1 MALGKGM
8 KRGAAGA
15 VTMAFACI
23 GAAAQGAIYNDG
35 TPADWR
41 GAMETLVRT
50 GARAP
55 ASEARAE
62 RAAGATR
69 VSDLAAAMAG
79 SLPRAAPRAPVRAA
93 RLPSGAPDLAA
104 LAAEDAETAA
114 AAREASAGMM
124 AEALLG
130 DAAGAIDLAHV
141 ERMAAPD
148 GGKEWRCLARAI
160 YFEAR
165 GEPIEGQVAVAEV
178 ILNRR
183 DDPRFPKTV
192 CGVVDQ
198 GAKRAGCQF
207 SFMCDGRPEKVRDRE
222 AYALAGNIAHLML
235 EGRPRT
241 LTGAATHFHT
251 AYVRPGWARR
261 MVRTTR
267 VGAHLFYR
275 ERVRTAQ
282 Y

>member
-1 MALGKGM
+1 MALSKGM
-8 KRGAAGA
+8 TRGAAGA
-15 VTMAFACI
+15 VATLLACF
-23 GAAAQGAIYNDG
+23 GGAAQGAIYSAAA
-35 TPADWR
+35 PADWR
-41 GAMETLVRT
+41 GSMAALVLAS
-50 GARAP
+50 ARAP
-55 ASEARAE
+55 AAEARAE

-69 VSDLAAAMAG
+69 ASDLAAAMAG
-79 SLPRAAPRAPVRAA
+79 SLPRAALRAPVRPA

-104 LAAEDAETAA
+104 LAAQDAETAA
-114 AAREASAGMM
+114 VAREASAGML
-124 AEALLG
+124 ADALLG
-130 DAAGAIDLAHV
+130 DVAGAIDLAHV
-141 ERMAAPD
+141 GRMAAPD
-148 GGKEWRCLARAI
+148 GGKEWNCLARAI

-198 GAKRAGCQF
+198 GAKRSGCQF

-235 EGRPRT
+235 EGRPRVI
-241 LTGAATHFHT
+241 TGAATHFHT
-251 AYVRPGWARR
+251 TFVRPSWARR
-261 MVRTTR
+261 MVKTTR

-275 ERVRTAQ
+275 EKVRTAA

>member
-1 MALGKGM
+1 MALSKGM
-8 KRGAAGA
+8 TRGAAGA
-15 VTMAFACI
+15 AMTVAACLGGQAQAAITGDAAPDGWRRAMAALALASARTD
-23 GAAAQGAIYNDG
+23 AAA
-35 TPADWR
+35 P
-41 GAMETLVRT
+41 
-50 GARAP
+50 
-55 ASEARAE
+55 AE
-62 RAAGATR
+62 RAAGSTR
-69 VSDLAAAMAG
+69 ASDIAAARAG
-79 SLPRAAPRAPVRAA
+79 SLPRAALHAPVQLA
-93 RLPSGAPDLAA
+93 RLPAGAPDLEA

-114 AAREASAGMM
+114 RAREASAGMM
-124 AEALLG
+124 AELLLG
-130 DAAGAIDLAHV
+130 DVAGAIDLAHV

-148 GGKEWRCLARAI
+148 GGREWRCLAQAI

-165 GEPIEGQVAVAEV
+165 GEPIAGQVAVAEV

-192 CGVVDQ
+192 CAVVDQ

-207 SFMCDGRPEKVRDRE
+207 SFMCDGRPEKVRDRD

-251 AYVRPGWARR
+251 TYVRPSWARR
-261 MVRTTR
+261 MVKTTR

-275 ERVRTAQ
+275 ERLRTAQ
-282 Y
+282 N